1 MSRTPARSTQISLED
16 LVFAITSV
24 SAATA
29 ACRARGDLDT
39 AAVLS
44 DYYALVADA
53 VRPSEGRVVKV
64 IGDGVLV
71 VFPIRRA
78 KEAVEALR
86 ALQSSAT
93 ALWSDVDTRCRVQV
107 KVGSG
112 RLACGAMGPPGAE
125 RFDIYGT
132 ALNDLFKTPTGDF
145 VIMPELAVL
154 LR

>member
-1 MSRTPARSTQISLED
+1 MSPTTTQSRLKLEE

-29 ACRARGDLDT
+29 AGRAHDDLEM
-39 AAVLS
+39 AAVLAE
-44 DYYALVADA
+44 YYALVAEA

-71 VFPIRRA
+71 VFPLQRA
-78 KEAVEALR
+78 REAVAALR
-86 ALQSSAT
+86 GLQSSAN
-93 ALWSDVDTRCRVQV
+93 ALWAEVDPRCRVQI

-112 RLACGAMGPPGAE
+112 PVATGAMGPPGAE

-132 ALNDLFKTPTGDF
+132 ALNELFKLPAGDF
-145 VIMPELAVL
+145 VITPELATRL
-154 LR
+154 G

>member
-1 MSRTPARSTQISLED
+1 MPATPAQLDFQD

-29 ACRARGDLDT
+29 AGRAHGDLAT

-44 DYYALVADA
+44 DYYALVAEA
-53 VRPSEGRVVKV
+53 VAPSEGRVVKV

-71 VFPIRRA
+71 VFPLRRA
-78 KEAVEALR
+78 KEAVGALR
-86 ALQSSAT
+86 LLQSSAT
-93 ALWSDVDTRCRVQV
+93 ALWSAFDARCRIQV

-112 RLACGAMGPPGAE
+112 RLASGAMGPPGAE

-132 ALNDLFKTPTGDF
+132 ALNDLFKAPWGDF